1 MDNKANKEKINSVI
15 SWLVFALIL
24 VTLFLVFRYVITITI
39 ISGKS
44 MSPTLHDSDVILTNN
59 LFFTPEKN
67 DIILYRDANGFDVI
81 KRIIAMPNDEVE
93 IKDGIVIVNGEP
105 LEEDYINGESND
117 MPQVTVAEDTYF
129 VMGDNRTPGASL
141 DSRNSDIGPIAKEKV
156 KGKLLVRLY
165 PF

>member
-1 MDNKANKEKINSVI
+1 MRNKSSKGRTNSII
-15 SWLVFALIL
+15 SWIGFVLIL

-39 ISGKS
+39 ISGES
-44 MSPTLHDSDVILTNN
+44 MSPTLHDNDIILTNN

-67 DIILYRDANGFDVI
+67 DIILYRDSNGFDVI

-93 IKDGIVIVNGEP
+93 IKDGVVIVNGEP
-105 LEEDYINGESND
+105 IEENYTNGESSD
-117 MPQVTVAEDTYF
+117 MPQITVAENTYF

-141 DSRNSDIGPIAKEKV
+141 DSRNSDIGPIDKEKV